1 MRKILVAASCGALL
15 LFGVEQVSAQRVS
28 SPILKLCEDTG
39 GNAAGGSPADA
50 PIEPGNDPGTLKAQ
64 PKPERSA
71 KDAALSEQLKDLIGN
86 GLQQYVTRSE
96 DRTAVEAFYRGRDFT
111 PLWVDAAGSPPNTR
125 KAVDFLHGVAADGLN
140 PKDYPTPTFAD
151 LDPMRLAADELTL
164 TNSIATFVRHASNGR
179 VAFSRVSGSIYF
191 DLKSPDLQ
199 QVLEKIASSQD
210 IAATLDSFNPR
221 QPQYKGLK
229 AALSRAREAPDPDA
243 VTPSTKIKMR
253 HVDQNGHN
261 QAASVDSILAN
272 MERWRWLPRDL
283 GVAYVMVNIPDYTLT
298 VINDGKPVWTT
309 RIVVG
314 QPGRRATP
322 LLAET

>member
-1 MRKILVAASCGALL
+1 MRKILLAASCGALL

-50 PIEPGNDPGTLKAQ
+50 PIEPGNDLGTLKAQ

-86 GLQQYVTRSE
+86 RLQQYVTRSE
-96 DRTAVEAFYRGRDFT
+96 DRTAVDAFYRGRDFT
-111 PLWVDAAGSPPNTR
+111 PLWVDAAGSLPNTR

-164 TNSIATFVRHASNGR
+164 TNSILTFVRHASTGR
-179 VAFSRVSGSIYF
+179 VAFSRVSSSIYF
-191 DLKSPDLQ
+191 DLKPPDLE

-210 IAATLDSFNPR
+210 IAGTLDSFNPE

-229 AALSRAREAPDPDA
+229 AALARARKTGD
-243 VTPSTKIKMR
+243 
-253 HVDQNGHN
+253 
-261 QAASVDSILAN
+261 
-272 MERWRWLPRDL
+272 
-283 GVAYVMVNIPDYTLT
+283 VNVVIPA
-298 VINDGKPVWTT
+298 
-309 RIVVG
+309 R
-314 QPGRRATP
+314 
-322 LLAET
+322 